1 MKSAQKLDMANG
13 SILLPLDK
21 VVNAEAEEL
30 SNLGRLPEFCPEA
43 SQINFEA
50 QAANA

>member
-21 VVNAEAEEL
+21 IMNVEAEEL
-30 SNLGRLPEFCPEA
+30 STLGRLPEFCPEA
-43 SQINFEA
+43 T
-50 QAANA
+50 